1 MLIPNPL
8 LVAYATGG
16 RLVLPV
22 TAARGGLNGYILTGQ
37 TGPPCT
43 VEVSADGATWQA
55 VTYPHTL
62 QPGEQLGLTRTDPS
76 ATATTI
82 TALAPVDEAPE
93 PEPEPELPIGG
104 AFTVGTDAEGF
115 QTIEGA
121 AISTDAEGFQ
131 TIENGTAT
139 ADAEGFETVER
150 TTP

>member
-1 MLIPNPL
+1 M
-8 LVAYATGG
+8 
-16 RLVLPV
+16 
-22 TAARGGLNGYILTGQ
+22 TAARGGLNGYILTGPDRPTLHGGGQ
-37 TGPPCT
+37 RGRRDLAGRDLPPHPP
-43 VEVSADGATWQA
+43 ARRAARPD
-55 VTYPHTL
+55 PH
-62 QPGEQLGLTRTDPS
+62 RPS

>member
-16 RLVLPV
+16 RLILPV

-37 TGPPCT
+37 TGPPCM

-55 VTYPHTL
+55 VTYPHML

-76 ATATTI
+76 ATVTTL
-82 TALAPVDEAPE
+82 TALAPLDEAPA
-93 PEPEPELPIGG
+93 PEAPVGA
-104 AFTVGTDAEGF
+104 AFTVTTDPEGF
-115 QTIEGA
+115 QAIEGA
-121 AISTDAEGFQ
+121 TVSTDAEGFQ

-139 ADAEGFETVER
+139 ADAEGFQTVER